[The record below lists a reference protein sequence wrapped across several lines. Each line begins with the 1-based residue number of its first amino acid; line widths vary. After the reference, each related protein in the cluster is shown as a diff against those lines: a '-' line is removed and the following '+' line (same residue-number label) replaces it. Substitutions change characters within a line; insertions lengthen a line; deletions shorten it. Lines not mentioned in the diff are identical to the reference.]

1 MDRFSAL
8 QLFVRVVDT
17 GSFTQAARESD
28 LGQPAVSKQ
37 IAALETRFGTPLL
50 NRTSRGLTPTV
61 AGQDLYESAVRVL
74 SDLDETESRIGRGSA
89 SPAGL
94 VRFAT
99 PPALVRMFVI
109 PRLPD
114 FLAKFPDVSVE
125 LSVSERHV
133 DLVRDGIDVAMRVG
147 NLSDSGLV
155 VRRIGSLHTCT
166 VATPAYL
173 AAHGT
178 PADPD
183 ALYAHRLV
191 MAHYQGAT
199 MPWQFKREEA
209 TWTLTPAGAISS
221 NNADDIR
228 EAVLAGLGI
237 AHSPLALFHADLAAG
252 RLVRILTEF
261 APDPLPIHV
270 VYASGRRV
278 PRRVR
283 VFTDFLT
290 ELLEAE
296 PAFQVG

>member
-8 QLFVRVVDT
+8 QLFVRVVDA
-17 GSFTQAARESD
+17 GSFTQAARELD

-37 IAALETRFGTPLL
+37 IAALEARFGTPLL
-50 NRTSRGLTPTV
+50 NRTSRGLAPTV

-74 SDLDETESRIGRGSA
+74 SDLEDTESRIGRGSL

-94 VRFAT
+94 VRVAT
-99 PPALVRMFVI
+99 PPALVRMFVV
-109 PRLPD
+109 PRLPA
-114 FLAKFPDVSVE
+114 FFAQYPDVSVE

-133 DLVRDGIDVAMRVG
+133 DLVRDGIDVALRVG
-147 NLSDSGLV
+147 HLGDSSLV
-155 VRRIGSLHTCT
+155 ARRIGSLHTCT

-178 PADPD
+178 PATPD
-183 ALYAHRLV
+183 DLRAHRLV
-191 MAHYQGAT
+191 MAHHQGAT
-199 MPWQFKREEA
+199 VPWHFQGDDGPIS
-209 TWTLTPAGAISS
+209 LIPAGAISS

-228 EAVLAGLGI
+228 DAVLAGLGI
-237 AHSPLALFHADLAAG
+237 GHSPLALFHADLAAG
-252 RLVRILTEF
+252 RLVRILGHA
-261 APDPLPIHV
+261 APAPIPIHV

-290 ELLEAE
+290 TLLASE
-296 PAFQVG
+296 PAFQPG

>member
-8 QLFVRVVDT
+8 QLFVRVVDA
-17 GSFTQAARESD
+17 GSFTQAARELN

-37 IAALETRFGTPLL
+37 IAGLETRLGTPLL
-50 NRTSRGLTPTV
+50 NRTSRGLTPTL
-61 AGQDLYESAVRVL
+61 AGQDLYDSAVRVL
-74 SDLDETESRIGRGSA
+74 GDLEETESRIGRGSV

-114 FLAKFPDVSVE
+114 FFAQFPDVSVE

-147 NLSDSGLV
+147 HLSDSSLV
-155 VRRIGSLHTCT
+155 VRRIGSVHMCT

-173 AAHGT
+173 ARHGT
-178 PADPD
+178 PAVPD
-183 ALYAHRLV
+183 DLCAHKLV
-191 MAHYQGAT
+191 MAHHQGAT
-199 MPWQFKREEA
+199 MPWQFKRDDGA
-209 TWTLTPAGAISS
+209 WTLAPSGFVSS

-237 AHSPLALFHADLAAG
+237 GHSPLALFHADIAAG
-252 RLVRILTEF
+252 RLVRVLKDF

-270 VYASGRRV
+270 VYASGRQA

-283 VFTDFLT
+283 VLTDFLT
-290 ELLEAE
+290 ALFESER
-296 PAFQVG
+296 AFQPG